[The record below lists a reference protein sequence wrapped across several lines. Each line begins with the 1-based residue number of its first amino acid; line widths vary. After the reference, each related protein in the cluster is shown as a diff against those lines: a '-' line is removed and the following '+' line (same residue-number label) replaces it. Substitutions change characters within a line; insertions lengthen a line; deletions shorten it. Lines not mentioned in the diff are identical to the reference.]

1 MATEHLANLG
11 VDDDTIREWLRPGF
25 LVAETQE

>member
-1 MATEHLANLG
+1 MATEHLTALG

-25 LVAETQE
+25 LADGIED